1 MKTPAVAGAS
11 SKDALFAHVA
21 EQYAGFFG
29 TWLMNVG
36 RRALL
41 FETLRDRGPITDEAL
56 ATELGFEPRYV
67 RTWCRGAYAF
77 ELLAHDPEH
86 GYSLAPHVDEILLD
100 PSDPSFMGGRAEFFP
115 MLTAD
120 FDMYPARLADGGL
133 YPFSARP
140 PELVT
145 TLQAAARAD
154 APNAIRNVL
163 PSAPGLAER
172 LRAGGRILD
181 AGCGAGYGLAAFVEA
196 FPEAEV
202 VGIEIDDASL
212 EAARAL
218 AADRAEVVDVH
229 LLEAGYREEFDLV
242 WANISL
248 SHTWGSAPDV
258 FAALVA
264 AARPG
269 GYVLCSDVPY
279 SEGLEDLR
287 SNAGR
292 LFTGV
297 TVYVSLLGFELLTPT
312 ELLDRMRSAGL
323 GDVHVVEQPA
333 RTRMMV
339 LGRKP

>member
-1 MKTPAVAGAS
+1 VSTPAAAGSS

-21 EQYAGFFG
+21 AQYAGFFG
-29 TWLMNVG
+29 TWLINVG

-41 FETLRDRGPITDEAL
+41 LETLRDHGPLTDEAL
-56 ATELGFEPRYV
+56 AAQLGFEPRYV

-77 ELLAHDPEH
+77 ELLEHDPER

-100 PSDPSFMGGRAEFFP
+100 PADPSFMGGRAEFFP

-120 FDMYPARLADGGL
+120 FELYPARLRDGGL

-145 TLQAAARAD
+145 TMQAAARAD

-163 PSAPGLAER
+163 PSAPGLEER

-181 AGCGAGYGLAAFVEA
+181 AGCGAGYGLAAFSEA
-196 FPEAEV
+196 FPEAEL
-202 VGIEIDDASL
+202 VGIETDAASL
-212 EAARAL
+212 EAARSL
-218 AADRAEVVDVH
+218 ASGRARVVDVQ
-229 LLEAGYREEFDLV
+229 LLEAGFRDEFDLV

-248 SHTWGSAPDV
+248 SHTWGSTPDV
-258 FAALVA
+258 FAALAA

-279 SEGLEDLR
+279 AERLEELR
-287 SNAGR
+287 STAGR

-297 TVYVSLLGFELLTPT
+297 TVYVSLLGFELLTPA
-312 ELLDRMRSAGL
+312 ELLDGMRAAGL
-323 GDVHVVEQPA
+323 EDVRIVEQPA
-333 RTRMMV
+333 RTRMMA